1 MDVPVNLLPLIG
13 IKNSMKDCVASANPG
28 SELHMKAAA
37 YDVLM
42 AEIEAFLKRE
52 LEDYE

>member
-1 MDVPVNLLPLIG
+1 MSVPMNLMPLIG
-13 IKNSMKDCVASANPG
+13 MANTLGDVVANSSTE
-28 SELHMKAAA
+28 ELIHTKAAA